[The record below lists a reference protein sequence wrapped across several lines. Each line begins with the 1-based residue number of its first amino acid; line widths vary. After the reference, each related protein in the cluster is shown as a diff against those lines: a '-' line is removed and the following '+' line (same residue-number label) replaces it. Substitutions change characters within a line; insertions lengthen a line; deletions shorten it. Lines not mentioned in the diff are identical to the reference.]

1 MADFKFTSSQRAAVD
16 AFKVFLDGPDQVFM
30 LKGAAGTGKTT
41 IVSQFLNIL
50 ECANLNMF
58 VVGRSYLLPTTC
70 YGTSPTAM
78 LFAYSLFEKRMIAG
92 RPSPSSNS
100 L

>member
-1 MADFKFTSSQRAAVD
+1 MADFKLTGSQRAAVD

-30 LKGAAGTGKTT
+30 LKGAAGTGQTT
-41 IVSQFLNIL
+41 IISQFLNVI

-58 VVGRSYLLPTTC
+58 VVGRSYLLPNSS
-70 YGTSPTAM
+70 YVTSPTAR
-78 LFAYSLFEKRMIAG
+78 LFAYSPFEKRMVAG